1 MPQLVLLKRENLQ
14 ATIGFGTRA
23 TGICWSAAV
32 IMTIQNISGMILD
45 GVWVGI
51 VFAKV
56 RCHAATWSAPCTG
69 AHAQGRPLYALGI
82 ASVATDEGSTG
93 WLHVF

>member
-1 MPQLVLLKRENLQ
+1 MQ

-23 TGICWSAAV
+23 TGICWSTAV
-32 IMTIQNISGMILD
+32 IMTVQNISGMILD

-56 RCHAATWSAPCTG
+56 SLSENFAARLHLQQRHCCDAARTL
-69 AHAQGRPLYALGI
+69 RPQRVAGHSHSTT
-82 ASVATDEGSTG
+82 AS
-93 WLHVF
+93 F